1 MSRFRAFL
9 LLAAVAVVAAAL
21 AACGGSG
28 SSDDPQQ
35 VIDEATIEGVESGNL
50 DLAIG
55 LTATG
60 KDGGK
65 VDVTLSGPFQG
76 QGEGEL
82 PQFALSATAK
92 GSLGGSEK
100 VDFKGGLT
108 LLGEEAYVEYD
119 GTEYAVD
126 PTTFGFVKA
135 AIEKAQKQ
143 NEAEGEEVSTACQ
156 QVAAETFQGGD
167 LIENPVNDGSADVD
181 GTETTKISGELSVA
195 EALDSIVGLAEDP
208 ACASQFQAA
217 GGLPVGEL
225 KEAKDKVGEAV
236 QRAEVDVYVGDDG
249 IVRKLVANLTVE
261 PPAEEDGP
269 NRLDLSLEM
278 SLSGVNETQEI
289 TAPKGAKELGLLF
302 QRLNVNPIQLLELGS
317 SGNGLEGLLEQATGA
332 AGS

>member
-1 MSRFRAFL
+1 MSRLRAFL
-9 LLAAVAVVAAAL
+9 LLAAVAAVAAVL
-21 AACGGSG
+21 AACGGG

-35 VIDEATIEGVESGNL
+35 VIEDATIEGVESGNL
-50 DLAIG
+50 DLSIG
-55 LTATG
+55 LTASG
-60 KDGGK
+60 SDGGN
-65 VDVTLSGPFQG
+65 VDVTLSGPFQA

-92 GSLGGSEK
+92 GSLGESEK

-119 GTEYAVD
+119 GTQYAVD
-126 PTTFGFVKA
+126 PTTFGFVRA

-143 NEAEGEEVSTACQ
+143 DGADSSEVSTACQ

-167 LIENPVNDGSADVD
+167 LIENPVDDGSADVD
-181 GTETTKISGELSVA
+181 GTETTKISGDLSVTK
-195 EALDSIVGLAEDP
+195 ALDSIVGLAEDP

-217 GGLPVGEL
+217 GGLPIGDL
-225 KEAKDKVGEAV
+225 KEVKGTVGKAI
-236 QRAEVDVYVGDDG
+236 QQAHVDVYVGDDG

-261 PPAEEDGP
+261 PPTEEENP
-269 NRLDLSLEM
+269 TKLELNIEM

-289 TAPKGAKELGLLF
+289 TAPSNAKELGLLF
-302 QRLNVNPIQLLELGS
+302 QKLDINPIELLEMGS
-317 SGNGLEGLLEQATGA
+317 SGNGFEGLLEQATEGA